1 MPEGLPGR
9 VLLVTI
15 LVTATVYWLWFGL
28 TQRSIVSDEGISL
41 LAAQGVLQHGYPRLP
56 SGFLYNRAYVPT
68 YLLAGSISLFGW
80 SDLGIML
87 PSLLMALG
95 SVWLTARI
103 GADVLGRPRA
113 GLAAAALLVML
124 QAQTFY
130 ATSARMYMPLQGFTM
145 LATYAAWRGFV
156 RGERRFQGLAGL
168 AVAGA
173 IFSHQQGGSLLV
185 ALPLAVLAARAM
197 QGRERQAVSVI
208 PLLIATAALWAGFYA
223 ATLYQPASRMIS
235 IADHGG
241 TTPALAGLNLNLAQ
255 WAFHALTAESTI
267 PLGILVVPWVG
278 WLVVR
283 APLAPRLGAHQGL
296 IFTAA
301 LFVLGAAAIFSTVHV
316 IHWRFWLM
324 LLPLQALLVAV
335 GAAGLLEW
343 MTSSM
348 PGSRRR
354 LLRWLAL
361 AAWVLAIVV
370 SSTTTFGSDVYTKHL
385 TKAYGRPY
393 CVSGPCS
400 ADVRSALAKVQDA
413 LDPGDR
419 VVTSNPW
426 VAHYYLRRV
435 DGFLRERR
443 HAGHFVPFKGAIDEY
458 FGIPLIDTPEELEA
472 LRTSTHRVWVV
483 VDYKGLDFSSRS
495 TLDFIATSFPTF
507 LSDGGM
513 TVYVNPS
520 LPLSRAE
527 SDIRAAQ

>member
-1 MPEGLPGR
+1 MAEGLRRR

-15 LVTATVYWLWFGL
+15 LVTAAVYWLWFGL

-68 YLLAGSISLFGW
+68 YLLAGSIGLFGW

-103 GADVLGRPRA
+103 GADVLGHPRV
-113 GLAAAALLVML
+113 GLAAAALLITL

-130 ATSARMYMPLQGFTM
+130 ATSARMYMPLQAFTM

-156 RGERRFQGLAGL
+156 RGEWRFQGLAGL

-185 ALPLAVLAARAM
+185 ALPLAVLATRAM
-197 QGRERQAVSVI
+197 QGGERPAIRVT
-208 PLLIATAALWAGFYA
+208 PLLVVTAALWAGFYG
-223 ATLYQPASRMIS
+223 ATVYQPASRMIG

-241 TTPALAGLNLNLAQ
+241 TLPALAGLNLNLAQ
-255 WAFHALTAESTI
+255 WAFHAMTAESTI

-283 APLAPRLGAHQGL
+283 ALLAPRLGAHQGL

-301 LFVLGAAAIFSTVHV
+301 LFALGAVAIFSTIHV

-335 GAAGLLEW
+335 GAAALLEW

-348 PGSRRR
+348 PGSRRGY
-354 LLRWLAL
+354 LRRLAL
-361 AAWVLAIVV
+361 AVWALAIVAG
-370 SSTTTFGSDVYTKHL
+370 STTTFGPDVYTKHL
-385 TKAYGRPY
+385 KKAYGRPY

-400 ADVRSALAKVQDA
+400 ADIGSGLAKVRDA
-413 LDPGDR
+413 LGSGDR
-419 VVTSNPW
+419 IITSNPW

-443 HAGHFVPFKGAIDEY
+443 DAGRLVPFESAVDEY
-458 FGIPLIDTPEELEA
+458 FGIPLIDTPEELDA
-472 LRTSTHRVWVV
+472 LRTSTRRVWVV

-507 LSDGGM
+507 LSEGGM

-520 LPLSRAE
+520 LPLPRAE